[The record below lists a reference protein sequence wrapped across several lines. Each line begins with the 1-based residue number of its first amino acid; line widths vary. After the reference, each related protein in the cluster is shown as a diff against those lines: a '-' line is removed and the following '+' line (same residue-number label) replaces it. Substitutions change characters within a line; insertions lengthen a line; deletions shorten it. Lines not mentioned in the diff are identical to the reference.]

1 MSNDSK
7 QLHKRAAEEAR
18 NRLVAG
24 FCLTCFSVA
33 TVTLCL
39 STYLSLTEYKNE
51 IQFHQIST
59 LHWERFRDEDFFTFK
74 ERVIFRLKQIQ
85 VEMLES
91 GKVTECPPYVFAYD
105 NVTDRVFKIMS
116 EWVKTLEE
124 AEALCSTYDMNMT
137 KAGVFTDA

>member
-1 MSNDSK
+1 M
-7 QLHKRAAEEAR
+7 
-18 NRLVAG
+18 
-24 FCLTCFSVA
+24 
-33 TVTLCL
+33 TLCL
-39 STYLSLTEYKNE
+39 ATYLSLTEYKNE

-59 LHWERFRDEDFFTFK
+59 LHWERFRDEDFLTFK

-91 GKVTECPPYVFAYD
+91 GKVTECPYVFAYD

>member
-1 MSNDSK
+1 M
-7 QLHKRAAEEAR
+7 AR
-18 NRLVAG
+18 PAK
-24 FCLTCFSVA
+24 
-33 TVTLCL
+33 
-39 STYLSLTEYKNE
+39 YKNE

-59 LHWERFRDEDFFTFK
+59 LHWERFRDFLTFK

-91 GKVTECPPYVFAYD
+91 GKVTECPYVFAYD

-124 AEALCSTYDMNMT
+124 AEALRSTYDMNMT